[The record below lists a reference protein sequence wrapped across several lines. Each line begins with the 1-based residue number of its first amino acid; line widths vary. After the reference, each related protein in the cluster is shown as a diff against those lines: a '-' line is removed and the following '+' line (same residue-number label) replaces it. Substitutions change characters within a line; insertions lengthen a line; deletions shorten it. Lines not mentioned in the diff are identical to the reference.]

1 MRARGHILT
10 SPAPLIVAG
19 VIGDTTTLFAAAVFA
34 VGAVVISTI
43 ARVAAA
49 TASRCRCPRSAVK
62 CCLPRRPRP
71 LAASLTILSLAAS
84 IAAAAPIDLPVML
97 RFAIL
102 LTRSRCHHR
111 RPPEPALWTPAQSP
125 RPPRAAVV

>member
-1 MRARGHILT
+1 MRVDT
-10 SPAPLIVAG
+10 YSPPLRPLVAG
-19 VIGDTTTLFAAAVFA
+19 VIGDTTTLFVAAVFA

-43 ARVAAA
+43 ARVATASA

-84 IAAAAPIDLPVML
+84 LAAVAPIDLPVLL

-102 LTRSRCHHR
+102 PAVAATIAARPSPRSGPRTV
-111 RPPEPALWTPAQSP
+111 TPATP
-125 RPPRAAVV
+125 GCRCIE